1 METGGISALQ
11 IILWVLAANAILIL
25 AIFGWVTWLRQQ
37 TRAAIQKMAR
47 QIQGF
52 DQQIGELG
60 RFVESFKDIDQEPF
74 FTPLD
79 ELRNESGQVQTRVS
93 RFLQTCHAFEEEIQQ
108 TRDNR
113 LQAMINAPVTWFHR
127 WQQSREL
134 RQEGNEIA
142 AQMGKIENRTQQ
154 IFELP
159 WELAT
164 ECRQARQEVA
174 ELAQHTQWL
183 QSKGARG
190 MALNKVIS
198 QVPLLTQEL
207 ERVPPDF
214 YEAEKDE
221 LLERGDFR
229 ASIRV
234 FDQLHSVRPAI
245 NRYLPQVRE
254 WRASFEKATETY
266 ASLKQTGAN
275 LRQAFSS
282 PPPGLLITPLQERL
296 DQVAQMS
303 SELNQRLAQPEVENL
318 KPLAR
323 EISHLNRVLE
333 DTARQFTQ
341 AGEQVTGL
349 NRSLA
354 QLQDGLENLST
365 QFKTREAFDPYPLAW
380 DESRAVL
387 DNLRSQFAMLGPVHE
402 ARTPEQVQ
410 QQRGTL
416 DRLTAAYK
424 ALAEKVPPLVKQHD
438 ALVELL
444 NSPPIREGLSW
455 LRQARTVVASAALYD
470 QKNWAKQ
477 DSLPSL
483 PGELD
488 ALEAMQSRLAPPD
501 PAATLI
507 ESQLGQRLKD
517 AQELAA
523 LHKRL
528 RPRVESIRARLE
540 KIQALEKEGKDR
552 LTGAWNVLERVALL
566 AESNQ
571 RLDEI
576 ISSEIDRLGEE
587 IHALGKEL
595 NAHQQGEI
603 EKKALKIQA
612 QTDRVNQALN
622 QWLANLNSALVE
634 RVKETDDLLIR
645 LDAIAKID
653 EPPVE
658 EARALLAREEIAAL
672 RGSGEPA
679 AASKSIA
686 GRLPVR
692 LARAETK
699 PAMDELAT
707 LTEIKRQNDL
717 WQTLL
722 AVQAALEEV
731 SKPLLDANQ
740 EVVQAHGEA
749 KERLADLAKRLPE
762 QRAWPP
768 SNQAPLTPKEA
779 LRDPDEKRE
788 HMKKQPAHA
797 EQAIREFK
805 RLAGE
810 YRLAAERAKQILDR
824 VDQDQE
830 RIQELEWQINNLK
843 ERWQAQVEPGNPIM
857 REGVQHLLSQA
868 DSGLSSIKQ
877 RYMQGILSYEE
888 VIRSLQLLYDKI
900 FVAQVP
906 VDEQNRVRLNES
918 HRRTT

>member
-1 METGGISALQ
+1 METGGVSALQ
-11 IILWVLAANAILIL
+11 IIFWVLAANAILIL

-60 RFVESFKDIDQEPF
+60 RFVKSYEDVDQEPF
-74 FTPLD
+74 FTPLS
-79 ELRNESGQVQTRVS
+79 ELQNEAGQARTRVGQ
-93 RFLQTCHAFEEEIQQ
+93 FLATCRTFEEEAQQ
-108 TRDNR
+108 AGANR
-113 LQAMINAPVTWFHR
+113 LQHIINAPVTWFHR
-127 WQQSREL
+127 WRRAREL
-134 RQEGNEIA
+134 RREGNEIA
-142 AQMGKIENRTQQ
+142 AQLVEIENRTQH

-159 WELAT
+159 WELAS
-164 ECRQARQEVA
+164 ECRQARLEVA
-174 ELAQHTQWL
+174 ELSQHVQWL

-190 MALNKVIS
+190 MALGKVIS

-207 ERVPPDF
+207 ERVPSDF
-214 YEAEKDE
+214 YEAEKDA
-221 LLERGDFR
+221 LLEKVDLR

-245 NRYLPQVRE
+245 SRYLPQVRE
-254 WRASFEKATETY
+254 WQENFEKATETY

-275 LRQAFSS
+275 LRQAFGS

-296 DQVAQMS
+296 DQVAKMA

-349 NRSLA
+349 NRSMA
-354 QLQDGLENLST
+354 QLQEGLGNLSA
-365 QFKTREAFDPYPLAW
+365 QFKAREASDPYPLVW
-380 DESRAVL
+380 DESRTVL
-387 DNLRSQFAMLGPVHE
+387 DDLRSQFAILGPVHE

-410 QQRGTL
+410 QQHGTL
-416 DRLTAAYK
+416 DRLMATYK
-424 ALAEKVPPLVKQHD
+424 ALAGKIPPLVKQHD

-444 NSPPIREGLSW
+444 NSQPIREGLTW
-455 LRQARTVVASAALYD
+455 LRQARAVVASAALYD
-470 QKNWAKQ
+470 QKNWSKQ

-488 ALEAMQSRLAPPD
+488 ALEAIQSRLAPPD
-501 PAATLI
+501 SAAPLI

-517 AQELAA
+517 TQDLAA

-540 KIQALEKEGKDR
+540 KIQSLEKEGKER

-587 IHALGKEL
+587 IHALGKDL

-603 EKKALKIQA
+603 EKKAQKIQA

-634 RVKETDDLLIR
+634 RVKETGEMLIR

-672 RGSGEPA
+672 RGSGDPA

-686 GRLPVR
+686 SRLPGRLT
-692 LARAETK
+692 RAETK

-707 LTEIKRQNDL
+707 LAEIKRQNDL

-731 SKPLLDANQ
+731 GKPLLDANQ
-740 EVVQAHGEA
+740 EVVQADGEA

-762 QRAWPP
+762 RRAWPP
-768 SNQAPLTPKEA
+768 SNQAPLTAKEA

-788 HMKKQPAHA
+788 RMKKQPAHA
-797 EQAIREFK
+797 EQVNREFK

-906 VDEQNRVRLNES
+906 VDEQNKVRLNEP
-918 HRRTT
+918 HRKTT